1 MFEVFLITVTALL
14 AVFGISELVHIVCYK
29 ILQPKNAAKKI
40 LITVLTENDAEQQLL
55 SLIEEYKW
63 QGSRYADILVAFT
76 GELSIEKRNICRERF
91 TGNSIYFTDNFDFL
105 KYECR
110 SK

>member
-1 MFEVFLITVTALL
+1 MFEAFLVTVMALL

-29 ILQPKNAAKKI
+29 VLQPKCHAKKI
-40 LITVLTENDAEQQLL
+40 LITVLTEDDAEQQLL
-55 SLIEEYKW
+55 ALIEEFKW

-76 GELSIEKRNICRERF
+76 AGLSAEKKNTCRERF
-91 TGNSIYFTDNFDFL
+91 TGNNIYFTDNFEFL
-105 KYECR
+105 KYECG

>member
-1 MFEVFLITVTALL
+1 MFEAFLITVMAIL
-14 AVFGISELVHIVCYK
+14 AVFGISELFHIVCYK
-29 ILQPKNAAKKI
+29 VLQPKNPAKKI
-40 LITVLTENDAEQQLL
+40 VITVLTDAEAEQQLL
-55 SLIEEYKW
+55 SLIEEFKW

-76 GELSIEKRNICRERF
+76 GQLSEEKKNACRERF
-91 TGNSIYFTDNFDFL
+91 TGNNIYFTDNFEFL